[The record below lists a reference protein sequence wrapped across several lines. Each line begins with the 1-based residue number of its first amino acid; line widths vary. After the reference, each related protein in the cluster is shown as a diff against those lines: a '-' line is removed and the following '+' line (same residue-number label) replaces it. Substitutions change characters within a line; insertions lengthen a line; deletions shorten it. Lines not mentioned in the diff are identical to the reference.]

1 MNILNATLTAITSS
15 EQLSILTVSVGDDPF
30 YLLLVEQCN
39 EPIGEALK
47 LVFKETEVIL
57 SKTAVS
63 TTANTQSAMVK
74 KIERGDVLS
83 QIILDYHAASIIA
96 LVPTLSFNTLDIH
109 EGNEVFWMVQPSE
122 ISLLRGHHGS

>member
-30 YLLLVEQCN
+30 YLLLVEQCH
-39 EPIGEALK
+39 EPIGEPLK

-63 TTANTQSAMVK
+63 TTANIQSAVVQ
-74 KIERGDVLS
+74 KIERGNVLS
-83 QIILDYHAASIIA
+83 QISLKYRTSTITA

-109 EGNEVFWMVQPSE
+109 EEDEVFWMVQPSE